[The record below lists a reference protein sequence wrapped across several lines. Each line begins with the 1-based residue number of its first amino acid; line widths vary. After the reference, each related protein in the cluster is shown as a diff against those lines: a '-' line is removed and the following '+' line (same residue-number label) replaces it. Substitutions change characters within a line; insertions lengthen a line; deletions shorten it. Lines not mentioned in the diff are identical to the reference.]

1 MPMTV
6 PVATARLSRQ
16 MPDAE
21 AAIED
26 ALVASASLLL
36 TAATAR
42 RDTGVRRAESHAAL
56 LRLSKLNQTLIEA
69 SGEARRVHRE
79 LRKLG
84 DEVRDGVEEDTCPDA
99 IPNPMTTAQASA

>member
-6 PVATARLSRQ
+6 PVATARLSREI
-16 MPDAE
+16 PAAE

-56 LRLSKLNQTLIEA
+56 LRLSKLSQTLIEA
-69 SGEARRVHRE
+69 SGEARRAHRE
-79 LRKLG
+79 LRKLSE
-84 DEVRDGVEEDTCPDA
+84 EVTNGPAEECPESEVLTPSA
-99 IPNPMTTAQASA
+99 TLTAA

>member
-6 PVATARLSRQ
+6 PAATARPSREIPQ
-16 MPDAE
+16 AE

-69 SGEARRVHRE
+69 SGEAHRAHRE
-79 LRKLG
+79 LRKLSDDITAIP
-84 DEVRDGVEEDTCPDA
+84 DENECPDVM
-99 IPNPMTTAQASA
+99 PSPTQAVA

>member
-6 PVATARLSRQ
+6 PVATARLSREV
-16 MPDAE
+16 PAAE

-56 LRLSKLNQTLIEA
+56 LRLSTLNQTLIEA
-69 SGEARRVHRE
+69 SGEAHRAHRE
-79 LRKLG
+79 LRKLN
-84 DEVRDGVEEDTCPDA
+84 DEITAGPDEDTCPEVFTPA
-99 IPNPMTTAQASA
+99 GALEA

>member
-21 AAIED
+21 AAIEN
-26 ALVASASLLL
+26 ALVASAELLL

-56 LRLSKLNQTLIEA
+56 IRLSKLNQTLIEA

-84 DEVRDGVEEDTCPDA
+84 EEVTAGPAHDECPESEVLTPTGSLA
-99 IPNPMTTAQASA
+99 AA

>member
-16 MPDAE
+16 MPEAE
-21 AAIED
+21 AAIEE
-26 ALVASASLLL
+26 ALVAVASLQL

-56 LRLSKLNQTLIEA
+56 LRLSKLNQALIEA

-84 DEVRDGVEEDTCPDA
+84 DEVRDGVAEECPDVM
-99 IPNPMTTAQASA
+99 PEPMSGTLAAA

>member
-6 PVATARLSRQ
+6 AAATARLSRQ
-16 MPDAE
+16 VPETE

-42 RDTGVRRAESHAAL
+42 RDTGVRAVGAHAAM
-56 LRLSKLNQTLIEA
+56 LRLVKLNQTLIEA
-69 SGEARRVHRE
+69 SGEASRVHKE
-79 LRKLG
+79 LRKLDDDVRAG
-84 DEVRDGVEEDTCPDA
+84 VDENECPPSA
-99 IPNPMTTAQASA
+99 IADLGLATA

>member
-1 MPMTV
+1 MSMSV
-6 PVATARLSRQ
+6 AAATARLSRE
-16 MPDAE
+16 MPEAE

-42 RDTGVRRAESHAAL
+42 RDTGVRAAETHAAL

-69 SGEARRVHRE
+69 SAEAVRAHHQ
-79 LRKLG
+79 LRKLHQEVTG
-84 DEVRDGVEEDTCPDA
+84 GVADECPQIA
-99 IPNPMTTAQASA
+99 IASTTHTLTA

>member
-1 MPMTV
+1 MSMTV
-6 PVATARLSRQ
+6 PAATARLSREIPQ
-16 MPDAE
+16 AE

-69 SGEARRVHRE
+69 SGEAHRAHRE
-79 LRKLG
+79 LRKLSE
-84 DEVRDGVEEDTCPDA
+84 EVRDGVAEDECPPPPSGEVRVA
-99 IPNPMTTAQASA
+99 A